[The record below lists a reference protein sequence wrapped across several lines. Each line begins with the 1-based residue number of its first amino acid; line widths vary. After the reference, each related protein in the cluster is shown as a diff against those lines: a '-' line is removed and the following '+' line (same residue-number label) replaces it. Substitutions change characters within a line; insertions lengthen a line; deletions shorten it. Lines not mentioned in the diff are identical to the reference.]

1 MTSSINPLA
10 LTTATP
16 TILANTDILTSD
28 IAITDAMVKPGGGGI
43 LRLYFSFTF
52 GVSPATVNVFNGTL
66 KGALNADNS
75 SQVVDN
81 GYYRFDIDV
90 ESGDPADEIL
100 MCAKKHEADIIV
112 VGYKGY
118 GKEGRFLLG
127 SVTDKVVRHAG
138 VSVLVVR

>member
-16 TILANTDILTSD
+16 TITAANDILTSD
-28 IAITDAMVKPGGGGI
+28 ITITGGMVKPGGGGI
-43 LRLYFSFTF
+43 LRLYFSFVF

-75 SQVVDN
+75 SQVVSN

-90 ESGDPADEIL
+90 ESGDTINLQANQDVTAIN
-100 MCAKKHEADIIV
+100 
-112 VGYKGY
+112 
-118 GKEGRFLLG
+118 FL
-127 SVTDKVVRHAG
+127 RAH
-138 VSVLVVR
+138 LVQFGA

>member
-10 LTTATP
+10 LTADTPPITA
-16 TILANTDILTSD
+16 ANDILTSD
-28 IAITDAMVKPGGGGI
+28 IEITDAMVKPGGGGI

-52 GVSPATVNVFNGTL
+52 AVSPATVNVFNGTL

-90 ESGDPADEIL
+90 EAGDTINLQANQN
-100 MCAKKHEADIIV
+100 
-112 VGYKGY
+112 
-118 GKEGRFLLG
+118 
-127 SVTDKVVRHAG
+127 VTAINFFRAH
-138 VSVLVVR
+138 LVQFGA